1 MSVFPSPRK
10 RGEPVSGRKANQERR
25 VQRPVPGGR
34 RRWLSERRVAYV
46 AATVA
51 VVVAIVGGFAIAHKR
66 NGTAS
71 TAAPSALSAA
81 VGDASGDAPALQGHD
96 PITGGQVSLAQF
108 AGRPVVLNVW
118 ASWCTGCNQEAA
130 DLARFA
136 VSHANARVLG
146 VDTQDT
152 TGGARAFYR
161 KWRWH
166 HPSIT
171 DPNGSLSAQLAVTG
185 LPTTYFL
192 DRQHR
197 IVGKIVGAGNLAEF
211 EQGLRLA
218 LRRG

>member
-1 MSVFPSPRK
+1 M
-10 RGEPVSGRKANQERR
+10 SGRRAKQARR
-25 VQRPVPGGR
+25 DRRAAPPGK
-34 RRWLSERRVAYV
+34 RRWLTERNLALV
-46 AATVA
+46 AAATAIVVA
-51 VVVAIVGGFAIAHKR
+51 VVGGLAIAHKR
-66 NGTAS
+66 NSGAS
-71 TAAPSALSAA
+71 AGLPPAPPGAVSQASGSAPS
-81 VGDASGDAPALQGHD
+81 LQGRD
-96 PITGGQVSLAQF
+96 PITGRPVSLAQF

-136 VSHANARVLG
+136 ASHPGAQVLG

-166 HPSIT
+166 HPSIS
-171 DPNGSLSAQLAVTG
+171 DPNGSLSARLAVTG

-192 DRQHR
+192 DRRHR
-197 IVGKIVGAGNLAEF
+197 FAGEIVGAGNLAEF

-218 LRRG
+218 LRPS